1 MLTAYWRGDVEVSS
15 YRFPPLFSFIVQKLS
30 VSGRFWGSVMSV
42 CCSSALEE
50 PAVSVEPVAVLKPS
64 KASPKPLVRGGR
76 AATGLRAAQAE
87 RILWSLVLWAWKA
100 CVHHDSSLAGLTT
113 EKNECVGYLSFIWA
127 RILGFI
133 VARLDCRSGRGAA
146 MQLLIATASSA

>member
-1 MLTAYWRGDVEVSS
+1 MEVSS
-15 YRFPPLFSFIVQKLS
+15 YHFPPLFSFIVQKLP
-30 VSGRFWGSVMSV
+30 VSGSVMNV

-87 RILWSLVLWAWKA
+87 RILWSLVL
-100 CVHHDSSLAGLTT
+100 
-113 EKNECVGYLSFIWA
+113 
-127 RILGFI
+127 
-133 VARLDCRSGRGAA
+133 
-146 MQLLIATASSA
+146 